1 MHENRLF
8 SRSLLA
14 LSCGAALAT
23 INPLAQAS
31 GFAVPELNVAGLAL
45 SNALVANPEM
55 QAAIAYNPA
64 AMSFHEGSSLS
75 LGAVLVRPEM
85 SVDTGSGSID
95 SDANTVV
102 GIPSIT
108 AHASLTESWAIGLA
122 VNAPFGL
129 ETEWHS
135 GTFPEA
141 TPADPNNGYPMGSTI
156 PTKTNLEI
164 VAFSPSA
171 AYKLSDN
178 VSLSAGLDYYW
189 MKEVVFNGEINN
201 PAGANPEANLKGDG
215 RGIGLNIGLLIKQ
228 GNWSYGGSYHS
239 EANIPVEGEVTLPPT
254 GTLLDH
260 FSNKVHADL
269 TLPSR
274 LQLGVRNQ
282 TTDKLAI
289 EFDFTRTGWSSFN
302 QLEVDHNQLGVN
314 IVTSTNKWDDANA
327 YRLGVT
333 YDISQATQLRVGYT
347 YDETPQS
354 DDYFSPRIPDA
365 DRQLFSL
372 GIGHTLSNGWTID
385 AGYMYVLFDDRTI
398 DTATT
403 SHPELSYSET
413 NGTQAV
419 NGKYESSVQLIGLGI
434 TKKFM

>member
-1 MHENRLF
+1 MHDNKIF
-8 SRSLLA
+8 SRTFLA
-14 LSCGAALAT
+14 LSCGASLT
-23 INPLAQAS
+23 TFNPSVQAS
-31 GFAVPELNVAGLAL
+31 GFAVPELNVAGLAV

-75 LGAVLVRPEM
+75 LGVIPIKPDMA
-85 SVDTGSGSID
+85 VDTGSGSVD
-95 SDANTVV
+95 SDANTTVFV
-102 GIPSIT
+102 PSLT
-108 AHASLTESWAIGLA
+108 AHATLTERWAVGLA

-129 ETEWHS
+129 ETEWPS

-164 VAFSPSA
+164 AAFSPSA

-178 VSLSAGLDYYW
+178 ISLSAGLDYYW
-189 MKEVVFNGEINN
+189 MKEVIFNGEVNN

-215 RGIGLNIGLLIKQ
+215 RGIGVNVGLMIKQ

-239 EANIPVEGEVTLPPT
+239 EANIPVDGRVTLPAGALPPF
-254 GTLLDH
+254 
-260 FSNKVHADL
+260 FSNRVHADL

-289 EFDFTRTGWSSFN
+289 EFDFTRTGWSSFKK
-302 QLEVDHNQLGVN
+302 LEVDHDQYGVN
-314 IVTSTNKWDDANA
+314 IVTSTNDWDDANA

-333 YDISQATQLRVGYT
+333 YDITAATQLRAGYT
-347 YDETPQS
+347 FDETPQS
-354 DDYFSPRIPDA
+354 DEFFSPRIPDA

-372 GIGHTLSNGWTID
+372 GIGHTLSNGWSID
-385 AGYMYVLFDDRTI
+385 AGYMYVKFDDRTI

-419 NGKYESSVQLIGLGI
+419 NGTYESSVQLIGLGI

>member
-8 SRSLLA
+8 SRTLLA
-14 LSCGAALAT
+14 LSCGAALTT
-23 INPLAQAS
+23 INPSAQAS
-31 GFAVPELNVAGLAL
+31 GFAVPELNVAGLGV

-64 AMSFHEGSSLS
+64 AMSFHEGDSLS
-75 LGAVLVRPEM
+75 LGAVLVKPDM
-85 SVDTGSGSID
+85 AVDTGSGSVD
-95 SDANTVV
+95 SEANTTV

-108 AHASLTESWAIGLA
+108 SHATLTESWAVGLA

-129 ETEWHS
+129 ETEWSS

-164 VAFSPSA
+164 AAFSPSA
-171 AYKLSDN
+171 AYKLNDN
-178 VSLSAGLDYYW
+178 VSLSAGVDYYW
-189 MKEVVFNGEINN
+189 MKEVVFNGELNN

-215 RGIGLNIGLLIKQ
+215 QGIGLSVGLMIKQ

-239 EANIPVEGEVTLPPT
+239 EANIPVEGKVTLPSGALPA
-254 GTLLDH
+254 
-260 FSNKVHADL
+260 FYSNRVHADL

-289 EFDFTRTGWSSFN
+289 EFDFTRTGWSSFD
-302 QLEVDHNQLGVN
+302 QLKVDHDQYGTN
-314 IVTSTNKWDDANA
+314 IVTSTNDWDDANA

-333 YDISQATQLRVGYT
+333 YDISNATQLRVGYT
-347 YDETPQS
+347 YDETPQN
-354 DDYFSPRIPDA
+354 DDYFSPRIPDS

-372 GIGHTLSNGWTID
+372 GIGHTLSNGWTLE
-385 AGYMYVLFDDRTI
+385 AGYMYVMFDDRTI
-398 DTATT
+398 DTTTT
-403 SHPELSYSET
+403 SHSELSYTET

-419 NGKYESSVQLIGLGI
+419 NGKYESSVQLLGLGI
-434 TKKFM
+434 TKTFM